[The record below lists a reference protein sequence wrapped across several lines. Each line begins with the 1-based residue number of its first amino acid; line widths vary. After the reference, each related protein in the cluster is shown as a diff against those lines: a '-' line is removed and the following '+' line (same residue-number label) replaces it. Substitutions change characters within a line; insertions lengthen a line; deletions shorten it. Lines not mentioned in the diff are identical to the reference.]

1 MSHNVGDHV
10 PGLPKHAGF
19 ASTSRGPAR
28 LGGSA
33 VGFGG
38 RRRLWQQQLD
48 AIQSWRWCG
57 GAGAAGAG
65 GASGDASTDATND
78 VSLPSDASADVL
90 KDAPVAEGWPTADAN
105 ADGADDVQ
113 ETGPIDADFS
123 YDGGGQTVWN
133 SLPDKCRDAA
143 EKGVVWLVSQQ
154 NANGSWASA
163 GAYGNAATG
172 LSVVKLETYAI
183 EKGISPF
190 DPNFVYRNQV
200 IAGLNYLFT
209 QLVTVPLA
217 AQYDMNSDGLGVRMS
232 GESNYNNAIALMAIT
247 AGRGVTQVVN
257 VPGSQ
262 VDGWTYERV
271 AQDMVDA
278 FAECQVASQ
287 GGWRYSCPSGNSD
300 NSVSQY
306 VTLGLEYAEHPDYSF
321 MATIPQF
328 VRNGLANWVAFI
340 QDGSGGSSYASPGDW
355 VNPYKTGA
363 LLQQHALLHH
373 DSTTPPVQA
382 ALNYLN
388 AHWNEPIGSSPAD
401 YMAMWSIMKGLV
413 AQQINTVGA
422 HDWYQE
428 YCDVLVAQQQG
439 NGSWPA
445 SGYDATGG
453 ILATDWALLVLE
465 KAAPAGLY

>member
-10 PGLPKHAGF
+10 PGLPKHVWF
-19 ASTSRGPAR
+19 ASTSRVLLASGVLLLGLAAGGGCGSSSSTQSNPG
-28 LGGSA
+28 GGS
-33 VGFGG
+33 GG
-38 RRRLWQQQLD
+38 
-48 AIQSWRWCG
+48 
-57 GAGAAGAG
+57 G

-163 GAYGNAATG
+163 GGYGNAATG

-287 GGWRYSCPSGNSD
+287 GGWRYSCPSYNSD

-388 AHWNEPIGSSPAD
+388 DHWNEPIGSSPAD

-413 AQQINTVGA
+413 AQQVNTVGA